1 MADALKDTL
10 TWLDVT
16 QFVGIPAFFGGILQV
31 AHELT
36 YGPPSSEKQHRP
48 AGGAPPKTMW
58 AGFLALFIG
67 GLFGVGGE
75 QQ

>member
-1 MADALKDTL
+1 MATGAL
-10 TWLDVT
+10 TWVDVI

-31 AHELT
+31 AHELR

-67 GLFGVGGE
+67 DYSESAVE